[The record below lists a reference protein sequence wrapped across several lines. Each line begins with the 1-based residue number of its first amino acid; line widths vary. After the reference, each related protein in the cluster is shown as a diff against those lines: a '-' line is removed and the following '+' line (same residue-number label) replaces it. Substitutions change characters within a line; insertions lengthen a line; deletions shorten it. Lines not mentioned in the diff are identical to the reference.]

1 MVEVESEV
9 IFNQINFMPQVDGCN
24 NLFGKFFY
32 LLDFFLDKADV
43 LMTHAWFLVI
53 SSKLDLTAVNYF

>member
-9 IFNQINFMPQVDGCN
+9 IFNPINFMPQVDGCN
-24 NLFGKFFY
+24 NLFY
-32 LLDFFLDKADV
+32 LLDFFLDKAECIDDAC
-43 LMTHAWFLVI
+43 LLLVI